1 MVDAGRFLFVFTS
14 VLFRTFSGRN
24 AKNKRKRSYGQI
36 IFISFTV
43 EYAVKCS
50 RMSVFVG

>member
-1 MVDAGRFLFVFTS
+1 MRGDFFLSSRVSCFVFFQGETQ
-14 VLFRTFSGRN
+14 
-24 AKNKRKRSYGQI
+24 KNKRKRSYGQI